1 MNFRY
6 DFFLV
11 SQHVR
16 QGTVT
21 PTHYQVIEDTLRLP
35 PDIMQ
40 RLTFKL
46 THMYYNWSVS
56 TPCYEF
62 LFLYYLYS
70 LIFINCRVLY
80 EFLLHVSWLT
90 SQHSSL
96 VKVSDVLPML
106 NQTNYYTFYRTQVI
120 FFSFNINFKKILPL
134 HFLQFLFCY
143 ISLTFF
149 TFYQYFFLRSF

>member
-1 MNFRY
+1 MLKMMNCRY

-56 TPCYEF
+56 IPFCE
-62 LFLYYLYS
+62 LF
-70 LIFINCRVLY
+70 
-80 EFLLHVSWLT
+80 
-90 SQHSSL
+90 
-96 VKVSDVLPML
+96 
-106 NQTNYYTFYRTQVI
+106 
-120 FFSFNINFKKILPL
+120 FF
-134 HFLQFLFCY
+134 
-143 ISLTFF
+143 
-149 TFYQYFFLRSF
+149 

>member
-21 PTHYQVIEDTLRLP
+21 PTHYQVIEDTLGLP

-46 THMYYNWSVS
+46 THMYYNCSVS
-56 TPCYEF
+56 IP
-62 LFLYYLYS
+62 
-70 LIFINCRVLY
+70 
-80 EFLLHVSWLT
+80 
-90 SQHSSL
+90 
-96 VKVSDVLPML
+96 
-106 NQTNYYTFYRTQVI
+106 
-120 FFSFNINFKKILPL
+120 
-134 HFLQFLFCY
+134 
-143 ISLTFF
+143 
-149 TFYQYFFLRSF
+149 